1 MNFKKIITGVLAGA
15 MAVSAMAVSSFA
27 DDAKTDLKLKM
38 VVMVDGLTI
47 NEYPMSQ
54 EVSVTGDGTYNFKVE
69 GIDVSLD
76 KLCTLY
82 IKDNYAIEKEKNGEK
97 PEEGYKSP
105 VAGDFSVTGF
115 TLKIN
120 GKDVAIDD
128 SFLGDMKK
136 EFDKKGLFDYCLYNI
151 WTTNYIEIADGT
163 TINSVEI
170 TMTVGKGGEPAAPST
185 EATDPAGTTPAGTS
199 PVGDPGATTPDK
211 NQPNTG
217 VEGVAVVAALAVVA
231 TGAVVIAKKR
241 K

>member
-38 VVMVDGLTI
+38 VVMVDGMTI

-76 KLCTLY
+76 KLQTLY

-97 PEEGYKSP
+97 PEEGYKSS

-120 GKDVAIDD
+120 GKDIAIDD
-128 SFLGDMKK
+128 SFLGNMKK
-136 EFDKKGLFDYCLYNI
+136 DFDEKGLFDYCVYNI
-151 WTTNYIEIADGT
+151 WVTDKKYITISDK

-185 EATDPAGTTPAGTS
+185 EATDPAGTS

-231 TGAVVIAKKR
+231 AGAVVIAKKR